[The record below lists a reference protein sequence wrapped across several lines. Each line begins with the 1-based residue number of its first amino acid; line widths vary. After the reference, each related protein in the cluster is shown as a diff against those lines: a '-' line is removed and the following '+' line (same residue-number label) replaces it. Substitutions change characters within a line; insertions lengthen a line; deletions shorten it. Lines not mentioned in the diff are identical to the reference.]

1 VSKRV
6 RFIPALGAVLFAL
19 VGLSACGGLP
29 GDAVV
34 QIEGKSITKATFS
47 HWLAIAATA
56 NSAGA
61 GAVAAK
67 PVVPEPPDYKAC
79 IAHLQQVAP
88 KPAKGQEAPTTASL
102 KKQCVTQ
109 YGQLLKSVLPFLIS
123 STWLLEE
130 GSHMGIKL
138 SDAEVKKQFEKI
150 KGTQFPKAADY
161 EKFLANTGQ
170 STSDILLRVK
180 LNQLS
185 AKIEEKI
192 AKEKHTVSKAEIEKY
207 YNANKQRFGTP
218 EKRTIEIILSKT
230 EAAAASA
237 KREVESGK
245 SFASVAKRV
254 SIDPTSKATGGLLT
268 EVIPGQEEKALSTA
282 IFAAKLNVLGGPLK
296 SAFGY
301 YVYRVKSATPA
312 TQQSLAQAEASI
324 KTQLTSTQSSESL
337 KKFVTEFRKRWKART
352 DCRSEFVVANC
363 KQFKEPPKTTTPGT
377 ATP

>member
-19 VGLSACGGLP
+19 VSLSACGGLP

-34 QIEGKSITKATFS
+34 QIEGKSITKDTFN
-47 HWLAIAATA
+47 HWLTIAATA
-56 NSAGA
+56 NSPGA
-61 GAVAAK
+61 GTTPAK

-79 IAHLQQVAP
+79 IAHFQALAP
-88 KPAKGQEAPTTASL
+88 KPAKGQEAPTPASL
-102 KKQCVTQ
+102 KKQCQTQ
-109 YGQLLKSVLPFLIS
+109 YEQLMKSVLPFLIS
-123 STWLLEE
+123 STWLIEE

-138 SDAEVKKQFEKI
+138 SDKEVKQQFEKI
-150 KGTQFPKAADY
+150 KTQQFPKAAEY
-161 EKFLANTGQ
+161 EKFLASTGQ
-170 STSDILLRVK
+170 TTSDILLRVK

-192 AKEKHTVSKAEIEKY
+192 AKQKRAISKAEVEKY
-207 YNANKQRFGTP
+207 YNENKQRFGTP
-218 EKRTIEIILSKT
+218 EKRTIEIILTKT

-237 KREVESGK
+237 KREVEAGK

-268 EVIPGQEEKALSTA
+268 EVIPGQEEKALNTA
-282 IFAAKLNVLGGPLK
+282 IFAAKVNALSGPLK

-301 YVYRVKSATPA
+301 YVYRVKRTTPA
-312 TQQSLAQAEASI
+312 TQQALAQAEPSI
-324 KTQLTSTQSSESL
+324 KALLTSNQSSGSL
-337 KKFVTEFRKRWKART
+337 KKFVTEFRARWKART
-352 DCRSEFVVANC
+352 DCRSGFVVPNC
-363 KQFKEPPKTTTPGT
+363 KQYKEPRKTTAPGT